1 MAVRYS
7 QQLTNIADEVYR
19 VDLLDGDFGG
29 SSAEFILADFETDWK
44 GQQNDRSNF
53 LIGSSCT
60 VIAQSTTSS
69 NLDTLISDIIGAE
82 EGRFQI
88 AIYKKVSGSFVLW
101 WWGIVLND
109 LSGGTDESPT
119 TYTITATDGLGILKG
134 VEYQSSG
141 NPIATQTASATLMT
155 ALQNIPYDSFFA
167 ATDHFL
173 HTRVNWFESAMAA
186 TTGDPAYWT
195 YIPETSFYTVDTDG
209 NYTFKSCYEVIET
222 ICNLFKARL
231 MFANG
236 VWRFYQVFQL
246 ENKSSF
252 TYFRYQYNK
261 AQVSGT
267 ALLRLRK
274 TLSGGFSGGTR
285 LSTQTFEN
293 FAPLRKVTQKYIHD
307 TSDNLI
313 KGITFND
320 TVALTSVISSV
331 TANGSA
337 VFQFAGSIQT
347 YLQEI
352 VSSGTATAVYVKVR
366 MTIKNGI
373 YYLKRTVSNQTQ
385 NNDYTFL
392 SWSTTASY
400 VEFISVQTIF
410 FSGGNSIAV
419 NFTTPAILSA
429 SEVKMQIEKVYVQDL
444 QQNNLASNYT
454 TQITLQNPYLEF
466 VDGDGENEREY
477 TATNSITAFF
487 SDTFAFPDINTAD
500 RINALTP
507 NNLTVWNGSA
517 QVESTGTWGRGTI
530 SGNKEIISLG
540 LKEFIGGQRTAIKKR
555 QGDFVG
561 KFEMYNVLG
570 VSSEFFLFL
579 GVQYSANDARFSG
592 DWYKVGTNNI
602 SGVVSA
608 VKGLP
613 LTATNL
619 PDAPSVSPPNN
630 TGTATLPTNVRMSNG
645 QIIIDTIASVQSVII
660 NDASGSRN
668 IVLDGNG
675 HSYTQGSLALGTD
688 TQNASAMLEL
698 NSTTKG
704 LLLPRMTAAQRAD
717 IGTPATGL
725 LVYQT
730 DSPTGLYVYNGSAW
744 DAV

>member
-7 QQLTNIADEVYR
+7 QQLTNVADEVYR
-19 VDLLDGDFGG
+19 IDILDGNFVG

-60 VIAQSTTSS
+60 VIAQSTTSN

-88 AIYKKVSGSFVLW
+88 AIYKKDSGSFVMW

-109 LSGGTDESPT
+109 LSGGTDDSPT

-141 NPIATQTASATLMT
+141 SPISTQTAAATLMT

-173 HTRVNWFESAMAA
+173 HTRVDWFESAMASTA
-186 TTGDPAYWT
+186 GDPAYWT
-195 YIPETSFYTVDTDG
+195 YIPSSTFYTVDTDG

-222 ICNLFKARL
+222 VCNLFKARL

-236 VWRFYQVFQL
+236 VWRFYQIYQL

-261 AQVSGT
+261 TQVSGT
-267 ALLRLRK
+267 PSLTLRQ

-285 LSTQTFEN
+285 LATQTFEN
-293 FAPLRKVTQKYIHD
+293 FAPLRKVTQKYIHG
-307 TSDNLI
+307 TSDNII
-313 KGITFND
+313 KGITFDD
-320 TVALTSVISSV
+320 TVALTSVV
-331 TANGSA
+331 TAVAANNSA
-337 VFQFAGSIQT
+337 VFQFSGSIQT
-347 YLQEI
+347 QLQEI
-352 VSSGTATAVYVKVR
+352 TPSGTATIVYVKIR

-373 YYLKRTVSNQTQ
+373 YYLKRAVSNQVQ
-385 NNDYTFL
+385 NNDYTGL
-392 SWSTTASY
+392 IWSTAVSY
-400 VEFISVQTIF
+400 VEFISVQNVYAF
-410 FSGGNSIAV
+410 GGNNTAV
-419 NFTTPAILSA
+419 NFTTPAILSTA
-429 SEVKMQIEKVYVQDL
+429 DVKMQIEKVYVQDL
-444 QQNNLASNYT
+444 QQNNLAANYT
-454 TQITLQNPYLEF
+454 TQVILQNPYLEF
-466 VDGDGENEREY
+466 VDGDGESEREFK
-477 TATNSITAFF
+477 AINSTTSFF
-487 SDTFAFPDINTAD
+487 SDTLEFPDINTAD
-500 RINALTP
+500 RINTLTP

-517 QVESTGTWGRGTI
+517 QVESTGTWARGLLT
-530 SGNKEIISLG
+530 GNQEIIALG
-540 LKEFIGGQRTAIKKR
+540 LVEFIGGQRTATKKR

-561 KFEMYNVLG
+561 TFEIYNVLG
-570 VSSEFFLFL
+570 VSSEFYLFL
-579 GVQYSANDARFSG
+579 GIQYSANDARFSG
-592 DWYKVGTNNI
+592 DWYKVGTYNAA
-602 SGVVSA
+602 GVVSE
-608 VKGLP
+608 VTGIP

-619 PDAPSVSPPNN
+619 PDAPSVSAPSN

-645 QIIIDTIASVQSVII
+645 QLIIDTIATVQSII
-660 NDASGSRN
+660 VNDASGSRN

-675 HSYTQGSLALGTD
+675 HSYTQGSFALGTD
-688 TQNASAMLEL
+688 TQNNSAMLEL

-704 LLLPRMTAAQRAD
+704 LLLPRMTAAQRTD
-717 IGTPATGL
+717 ISTPATGL

-730 DSPTGLYVYNGSAW
+730 DSSVGLYVYNGSAW